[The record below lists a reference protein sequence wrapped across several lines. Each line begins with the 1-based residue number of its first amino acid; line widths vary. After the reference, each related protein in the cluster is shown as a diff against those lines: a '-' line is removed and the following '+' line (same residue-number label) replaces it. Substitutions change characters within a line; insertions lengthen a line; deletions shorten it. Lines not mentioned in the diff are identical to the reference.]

1 MAEMDKQ
8 INILILED
16 NPSDAELMKREL
28 RKAGFD
34 FKAELAQDRNSFLL
48 ALNTF
53 DPDIFL
59 ADYCVPGFDGMTAM
73 TLARQRFPD
82 VPVIIVSGVLG
93 EEAAVETL
101 KTGVTDYVLKQR
113 LNRLGPV
120 VKRALQDAEQRDE
133 KKRAEQA
140 LRDSFKILILEDNPA
155 DAELIKRELRKAGF
169 NFTTQVA
176 ADKPAFVA
184 ALDKSAPDIILA
196 DYSLPGFDGL
206 SAMAL
211 ARQRFADVPVVI
223 VSGAIDEEF
232 AVETIKA
239 GVTDYVFK
247 TRLSRLGTVV
257 RRSLGEVKQLIEKKQ
272 AEQALRETQRRLA
285 LAADA
290 AQIGLFEWNI
300 PKEEVYW
307 TCQSELIFGYTTT
320 TTTTTTHAY
329 RDWSDRVHPEDLP
342 WVEEQLQRSMV
353 EHATFKV
360 EYRIVWPDGSIH
372 WVVVRALFHYD
383 DAGQAAR
390 MLGTVIDITERKSRE
405 EQMNRLT
412 EELQRSNT
420 DLQQFAYVASHD
432 LREPLR
438 AINGFMELL
447 RQRYKDKLDEK
458 ANEYINYAANGAK
471 RMDDLLTGLLAYSRV
486 QTKGR
491 PQVSISATA
500 ALSAA
505 VTNLQRSFAE
515 SNAAVTSDTLPSIK
529 ADGMQFVQLFQNL
542 IQNAIKFKNDQR
554 PEIHIGC
561 RRNENHWLFSVR
573 DNGIGI
579 DPQNCERIFEIFRQL
594 HPRDK
599 YPGFG
604 VGLAICK
611 RIVERHGGKIWV
623 ESQLGK
629 GATFYFTIPD

>member
-1 MAEMDKQ
+1 MDKQ

-28 RKAGFD
+28 QRAGFD
-34 FKAELAQDRNSFLL
+34 FRAEWAQDRNSFLQT
-48 ALNTF
+48 LNTF

-59 ADYCVPGFDGMTAM
+59 ADYCVPGFDGMKAM

-82 VPVIIVSGVLG
+82 VPVIIVSGVIG

-101 KTGVTDYVLKQR
+101 KAGVTDYVLKQR

-120 VKRALQDAEQRDE
+120 VKRALQEAEQRTE
-133 KKRAEQA
+133 KRRAEQA
-140 LRDSFKILILEDNPA
+140 LRDSIKILILEDNPA
-155 DAELIKRELRKAGF
+155 DTELIKRELRKAGF

-176 ADKPAFVA
+176 ADKPAFVK

-257 RRSLGEVKQLIEKKQ
+257 RRSLGQVKQLIERKQ
-272 AEQALRETQRRLA
+272 AEQALRETQQRLA

-290 AQIGLFEWNI
+290 AQVGMFEWNI

-307 TCQSELIFGYTTT
+307 TRQSELIFGYPTTT
-320 TTTTTTHAY
+320 TY
-329 RDWSDRVHPEDLP
+329 RDWSDRIHPDDLP

-353 EHATFKV
+353 EHAAFKV

-383 DAGQAAR
+383 DAGKAAR
-390 MLGTVIDITERKSRE
+390 MLGTVIDVTERKTRE

-447 RQRYKDKLDEK
+447 RKRYEGKLDEK
-458 ANEYINYAANGAK
+458 VNEYISYAANGAK

-486 QTKGR
+486 QTHGKPR
-491 PQVSISATA
+491 MAVSSQA
-500 ALSAA
+500 ALNAA
-505 VTNLQRSFAE
+505 VTNLRANIAE
-515 SNAAVTSDTLPSIK
+515 SNAAITADTLPSVK
-529 ADGMQFVQLFQNL
+529 VDGVQLIQLLQNL
-542 IQNAIKFKNDQR
+542 IQNAVKFRSDQR
-554 PEIHIGC
+554 PEIHVGC
-561 RRNENHWLFSVR
+561 CRNENHWLFWVR

-579 DPQNCERIFEIFRQL
+579 DPQFHERIFTIFHRINPQAQ
-594 HPRDK
+594 
-599 YPGFG
+599 YPGYG

-623 ESQLGK
+623 ESELGK